1 MGGSMMEATRPRRLI
16 PVLEP
21 LYDRMSDYAYP
32 LIRFATGMIFMP
44 HGAQKLFG
52 LWGGSIA
59 GTAAAFSKLGIEPAL
74 PLTWYIAL
82 LEFFG
87 GLALAAGLLTRPLAV
102 LFAGFMAVATFQVH
116 MGNGFFWTKGGFEYP
131 LLLLILSIAIAI
143 RGGGKLSL
151 DRRIGAEL

>member
-1 MGGSMMEATRPRRLI
+1 MMDAARPRRMI
-16 PVLEP
+16 PALEP
-21 LYDRMSDYAYP
+21 IYDSLADYAYP
-32 LIRFATGMIFMP
+32 LIRIATGLIFVP

-59 GTAAAFSKLGIEPAL
+59 GTAAVFSRVGIEPAV

-87 GLALAAGLLTRPLAV
+87 GLAMAFGLFTMPLAV
-102 LFAGFMAVATFQVH
+102 LFIAFMAVATFYVH
-116 MGNGFFWTKGGFEYP
+116 WGLGFFWTNRGFEYP
-131 LLLLILSIAIAI
+131 LMLMILCIAIAI

-151 DRRIGAEL
+151 DRRIGTEV

>member
-1 MGGSMMEATRPRRLI
+1 MEATRPRRLI
-16 PVLEP
+16 PALEP

-32 LIRFATGMIFMP
+32 LIRFTTGMMFVP

-59 GTAAAFSKLGIEPAL
+59 GTAGFFSKLGIEPAV

-87 GLALAAGLLTRPLAV
+87 GIAMALGLFTRPLAV
-102 LFAGFMAVATFQVH
+102 LFAGFMAVATFYVH
-116 MGNGFFWTKGGFEYP
+116 GGNGFFWTKAGFEYP
-131 LLLLILSIAIAI
+131 LLLLLLCIAIAI
-143 RGGGKLSL
+143 RGGGKMSI
-151 DRRIGAEL
+151 DRHLGTEI